1 MYIDTHEQRPLP
13 SPDEPWRPNLRPVV
27 PIAIAIVLLVTSAMV
42 PPLAAYAF
50 ILTAGGVLPR
60 TAAGPRPRAHGPADS
75 RPEPRPGG
83 GRRRVSRPPPRCP
96 RPPRRTQPGR

>member
-50 ILTAGGVLPR
+50 ILTAGGPLPR
-60 TAAGPRPRAHGPADS
+60 TAAGRLPRGNGHEGYPQEPRAA
-75 RPEPRPGG
+75 
-83 GRRRVSRPPPRCP
+83 GRRRRRYPARPACP
-96 RPPRRTQPGR
+96 RLPRRDP